1 MTKLRNK
8 PSEYH
13 KSHIGELLILLFFV
27 IIGAGLYTNEIL
39 FATND
44 VWIAPIE
51 AIKEITTDDIGDK
64 LDDTRL
70 YVEQAIKER
79 EQLNADNLLVERA
92 NQAYKDAVA
101 IQNASVREYN
111 LTLEAMEMNN
121 YGALEIFY
129 EVAGERGLLEG

>member
-8 PSEYH
+8 QGEYR
-13 KSHIGELLILLFFV
+13 KSYLGKLLVLLV
-27 IIGAGLYTNEIL
+27 LTMMITGIYTGVLTPKSTE
-39 FATND
+39 T
-44 VWIAPIE
+44 WIMAPIQ
-51 AIKEITTDDIGDK
+51 EITTDDIGDK

-92 NQAYKDAVA
+92 NQADKDAVA
-101 IQNASVREYN
+101 IQNASVREYK

-129 EVAGERGLLEG
+129 EVAGERGLLES